1 MCPAAPGTDE
11 VRQTASPADCDVQSV
26 SREQEVRTRVRC
38 HNGAVIVDCAVYTD
52 GARRGQ
58 GVPIRGS
65 QAAASEADGFVW
77 LGLFEPSKTE
87 FADAKAEFDFH
98 ELAVE
103 DALAAHQRPK
113 LDIYDDSILV
123 VLKTARYL
131 DDAEA
136 VEMGEILVLLG
147 KSFIVV
153 VRHGAASPLALVRR
167 RLESDPS
174 LLRLGPSAVLY
185 GILDAVVDAYQPVI
199 DGLDKDITEVEKEVF
214 SDAGHNPA
222 ERIYFLKREV
232 LEFQQAVGSLLDPI
246 ERLTRGHRSYINE
259 ELSEYLNDVQDHVV
273 RIAQRVASF
282 RELLSSILEANLA
295 QVAVRQNED
304 MRRISAWVAVA
315 AVPTL
320 IAGIFGMNFAEV
332 PWATESWGFAV
343 VVLAMVA
350 IASVLHRLFRQSGW
364 L

>member
-1 MCPAAPGTDE
+1 M
-11 VRQTASPADCDVQSV
+11 
-26 SREQEVRTRVRC
+26 
-38 HNGAVIVDCAVYTD
+38 YTD
-52 GARRGQ
+52 GARQGE

-65 QAAASEADGFVW
+65 QAAASEAGGFVW
-77 LGLFEPSKTE
+77 LGLFEPSKAE
-87 FADAKAEFDFH
+87 FEDAKAEFDFH

-103 DALAAHQRPK
+103 DALNAHQRPK

-123 VLKTARYL
+123 VLKTARYI
-131 DDAEA
+131 DNTEE
-136 VEMGEILVLLG
+136 VELGQILVLLG

-153 VRHGAASPLALVRR
+153 VRHGKASPLARVRR
-167 RLESDPS
+167 RLEADPS
-174 LLRLGPSAVLY
+174 LLGLGPSAVLY
-185 GILDAVVDAYQPVI
+185 GILDAVVDAYQPVV

-214 SDAGHNPA
+214 SDVNHNPA
-222 ERIYFLKREV
+222 QRIYFLKREV
-232 LEFQQAVGSLLDPI
+232 LEFQQAVASLLDPI

-259 ELSEYLNDVQDHVV
+259 ELSEYLRDVHDHVV

-295 QVAVRQNED
+295 QVGVRQNED

-320 IAGIFGMNFAEV
+320 IAGIFGMNFVAV
-332 PWATESWGFAV
+332 PWATKSWGFAV
-343 VVLAMVA
+343 VVVVMVA

>member
-1 MCPAAPGTDE
+1 M
-11 VRQTASPADCDVQSV
+11 
-26 SREQEVRTRVRC
+26 
-38 HNGAVIVDCAVYTD
+38 IVDCAVYTD
-52 GARRGQ
+52 GARQGE

-65 QAAASEADGFVW
+65 HAAAVEAGGFVW
-77 LGLFEPSKTE
+77 LGLFEPSKAE
-87 FADAKAEFDFH
+87 FEDAKAEFDFH

-103 DALAAHQRPK
+103 DALTAHQRPK

-123 VLKTARYL
+123 VLKTARYI
-131 DDAEA
+131 DDTEE

-153 VRHGAASPLALVRR
+153 VRHGKASPLARVRR
-167 RLESDPS
+167 RLEADPS
-174 LLRLGPSAVLY
+174 LLGLGPSAVLY
-185 GILDAVVDAYQPVI
+185 GILDAVVDAYQPVV
-199 DGLDKDITEVEKEVF
+199 DGLDKDISEVEKEVF
-214 SDAGHNPA
+214 SEVSHNPA

-232 LEFQQAVGSLLDPI
+232 LEFQLAVASLLDPI

-259 ELSEYLNDVQDHVV
+259 ELSEYLRDVHDHVV
-273 RIAQRVASF
+273 RIAQRVSSF

-295 QVAVRQNED
+295 QVGVRQNED

-320 IAGIFGMNFAEV
+320 IAGIFGMNFV
-332 PWATESWGFAV
+332 KIPGATESWGFAV
-343 VVLAMVA
+343 VVVVMVA